1 VRANLESRGGLLIF
15 DDDALA
21 ALAGGTFEL
30 TPIMVR
36 LVRLYA
42 NKPHLGTAVRAIRA
56 LNSERL
62 KRSRS
67 RWRQMRLP
75 LLQAGALLVS
85 QPSAPVGNKPEA
97 DDDLLWSSDY
107 QMSSY

>member
-1 VRANLESRGGLLIF
+1 LIF
-15 DDDALA
+15 YDDILA

-42 NKPHLGTAVRAIRA
+42 DKPHLGTAVRAIRA

-62 KRSRS
+62 KRSKI
-67 RWRQMRLP
+67 RWHQMRLP
-75 LLQAGALLVS
+75 VVAGGSALGL
-85 QPSAPVGNKPEA
+85 SAIGA
-97 DDDLLWSSDY
+97 CR
-107 QMSSY
+107 Q